1 MADSNLRL
9 VSLAVLGG
17 ALDGRRH
24 DPEEVVTEIL
34 VGSDPDCHLVVDL
47 PGVSPIHARVWA
59 DLDQSVVY
67 DTHAPRGL
75 YVNAARVEGQA
86 PIGEGDVLWLGP
98 PQEPDS
104 VCVQLHFAPWVE
116 VLPATGLAAGAAEPA
131 EPAEP
136 PLRRPPATTTRS
148 SSATRPVA
156 ASSRR
161 RSRRRTSRSPRS
173 RRRRRRPTQRRHR
186 IRFLRRS
193 CHRRPSSPRR
203 SPTTGRSPMSRLP
216 CPRPSRPLHPSR
228 R

>member
-1 MADSNLRL
+1 MADSKLRL
-9 VSLAVLGG
+9 VSLTVLGG

-75 YVNAARVEGQA
+75 YVNTNRVEGQA

-104 VCVQLHFAPWVE
+104 VCVQCHFAPWVE
-116 VLPATGLAAGAAEPA
+116 VLPA
-131 EPAEP
+131 
-136 PLRRPPATTTRS
+136 R
-148 SSATRPVA
+148 A
-156 ASSRR
+156 AS
-161 RSRRRTSRSPRS
+161 TDDDPFFLGDA
-173 RRRRRRPTQRRHR
+173 PGGGFVFQQVHNILAHVPPENIVAMFDA
-186 IRFLRRS
+186 IRQV
-193 CHRRPSSPRR
+193 
-203 SPTTGRSPMSRLP
+203 
-216 CPRPSRPLHPSR
+216 
-228 R
+228 